1 MSATPTY
8 GAPIK
13 LETARKLADVAE
25 AEAVK
30 NGWNMAIAIV
40 DCGGNLVLLHKMDG
54 TQLGSIE
61 VSQMKAKTAINFKR
75 STKLID
81 EGVTNGGAGL
91 RMLGVPGVAPLE
103 GGELLLVGNE
113 IVGAIGISGSLS
125 SNDGIV
131 ARAAVAAL

>member
-1 MSATPTY
+1 MSTPNY
-8 GAPIK
+8 GAPIN
-13 LETARKLADVAE
+13 LETARKLADVAQ
-25 AEAVK
+25 AEAAK

-61 VSQMKAKTAINFKR
+61 VSQLKAKTAVNFKR
-75 STKLID
+75 STKMID

-91 RMLGVPGVAPLE
+91 RMLAIPGVAPME

-131 ARAAVAAL
+131 ARAAVAVL